1 MHVNKGNKIHE
12 CCFSLRITIATV
24 KFTVSVY
31 FRRYEWL
38 EAVNRMD
45 LLEKLEDNKS
55 RSNHRICEYHF
66 QDNYVKK
73 SNGPNK
79 TRKCLTKDAFPSL
92 LPVNKALLNLS
103 ELERS
108 EENLTIVEILHTD
121 KCVTKKQK
129 SKPKKN
135 KPKMN
140 NTDLDNDDKEVG
152 ISKIEGVEVI
162 IESLTEDIF
171 PADKIKTEKID
182 NEDGE
187 THCPQFTSPELSG
200 FPDLSHYCE
209 SVMKVSKE
217 TQTASQVTED
227 LSKKGKKR
235 KLDQT
240 ETNEYF
246 LQSCAKNLPKGMLQ
260 LVKWQMNSK
269 QNNIDNYKFHM
280 FALNLYFSG
289 ANTYSWVKGMMGLPD
304 IDVIKK
310 LFIPKNTK
318 FDNSLINA
326 LKIKVDNMSQR
337 ERICS
342 VSIGTMLLK
351 PRLYYNIKADK
362 VEGFHE
368 IDGVQKMEPA
378 KHALVFIVQGIVE
391 KWTQP
396 VAHAFISR
404 LENSPDISIWVE
416 ETITLL
422 IDIGLDVRAF
432 VSDPK
437 TELLYMSESQRVTPA
452 KPYFFINDKIIYYIY
467 DTTQLQNSV
476 KRYMKN
482 CKFLAAGISSEC
494 YDNAE
499 FSVKF
504 NNLISI
510 LNSKT
515 CMSMSPFK
523 KAYSDKKSQSAFLKE
538 MLTLFSNLKVV
549 RRADGLEIKNMRFID
564 CIQIS
569 IISIMNLFKELKK
582 AGARCLLT
590 SRLSQYSLNKFYEKA
605 KSRSKKGC
613 SSRHLRNCFA
623 RCFVYNMLKIPRGYD
638 RGKNAAPQDGFKAQS
653 LLAVGK
659 STNQLISVGTTDYR
673 MALPEKKRIDTVCRY
688 LYLKC
693 IDYHSCDQFK
703 EYLSQSPESRLY
715 VAPYRSTAPLDIRN
729 CKLVPPRNFISFILI
744 LEKRFRDYCKQDVK
758 INSIGHQILKKI
770 ASFEFE
776 MPCKCFPLDYLKK
789 LFVRLRIYFTVRENN
804 IVFMKDNN
812 KLFNTFKM

>member
-1 MHVNKGNKIHE
+1 MYCIYPGDTN
-12 CCFSLRITIATV
+12 
-24 KFTVSVY
+24 
-31 FRRYEWL
+31 RRYEWL
-38 EAVNRMD
+38 EAINRMD
-45 LLEKLEDNKS
+45 LLEKLEDNRS

-79 TRKCLTKDAFPSL
+79 TRKCLTKDAVPSL

-103 ELERS
+103 ELEKS
-108 EENLTIVEILHTD
+108 EQNLTVQKILD
-121 KCVTKKQK
+121 SDKIKCVTRMKK

-140 NTDLDNDDKEVG
+140 NTDLDNDDRETGTLSMIAEVQVT
-152 ISKIEGVEVI
+152 IEPI
-162 IESLTEDIF
+162 TEDIIA
-171 PADKIKTEKID
+171 ADKIKTEKID
-182 NEDGE
+182 IEGGE
-187 THCPQFTSPELSG
+187 NPHCPQFASPELST
-200 FPDLSHYCE
+200 FSDLSQYCE

-217 TQTASQVTED
+217 TQTPPQATED
-227 LSKKGKKR
+227 SLKRAKKR

-246 LQSCAKNLPKGMLQ
+246 LQSCSKNLPKGMLQ
-260 LVKWQMNSK
+260 LVKWQTNSK
-269 QNNIDNYKFHM
+269 QNNLDNYKFHM

-289 ANTYSWVKGMMGLPD
+289 ANAYSWLKGMMGLPD
-304 IDVIKK
+304 IGVIKK

-318 FDNSLINA
+318 FDNSLINVF
-326 LKIKVDNMSQR
+326 KIKVDNMSQS

-342 VSIGTMLLK
+342 VSISTMLLNPK
-351 PRLYYNIKADK
+351 LYYNIKADK

-378 KHALVFIVQGIVE
+378 KYALVFMVQGIVE

-404 LENSPDISIWVE
+404 HENSPDISIWVE

-452 KPYFFINDKIIYYIY
+452 KPYFYINDKIIYYIY

-476 KRYMKN
+476 KGYMKN
-482 CKFLAAGISSEC
+482 CNFLAAGISESC
-494 YDNAE
+494 DNAE
-499 FSVKF
+499 FTVKF
-504 NNLISI
+504 SNLISI

-515 CMSMSPFK
+515 RMSMSPFK
-523 KAYSDKKSQSAFLKE
+523 KAYSDKKSQNSFLKE
-538 MLTLFSNLKVV
+538 MLALFSNLKVV

-569 IISIMNLFKELKK
+569 IMSIMNLFKGLKNV
-582 AGARCLLT
+582 GAKSLLT
-590 SRLSQYSLNKFYEKA
+590 SRLSQYSLNKFFEKA

-613 SSRHLRNCFA
+613 SSRQFRSCFA
-623 RCFVYNMLKIPRGYD
+623 RCFVYNMLKKPRGD
-638 RGKNAAPQDGFKAQS
+638 CRGKNAVVQEGFRAQS
-653 LLAVGK
+653 LLSVGK
-659 STNQLISVGTTDYR
+659 SANQLISVGTTDYR
-673 MALPEKKRIDTVCRY
+673 LALPEKKRIDTVCRY

-693 IDYHSCDQFK
+693 IDYHSCDKFK

-715 VAPYRSTAPLDIRN
+715 VAPYRSSAPLDIRN
-729 CKLVPPRNFISFILI
+729 CKLTPPRNFISFIMI
-744 LEKRFRDYCKQDVK
+744 LEKRFRDYCKQDIK
-758 INSIGHQILKKI
+758 ISSIGHQILKKI

-776 MPCKCFPLDYLKK
+776 MPCKCFPLDYVKK

-804 IVFMKDNN
+804 VVYKKDNN
-812 KLFNTFKM
+812 KLFNTFKI